1 MLSEIRRPESA
12 KRRDE
17 RSERRKTTKRNVEPH
32 AHESNDEMSVA
43 EGLSSGEECNVE
55 TGGVTEYESPKEEPL
70 ILVGERWYLEL
81 LESREPERARH
92 GQ

>member
-1 MLSEIRRPESA
+1 MALPSENGAAAAPLLSEIRRTESA

-17 RSERRKTTKRNVEPH
+17 TTKRNVEPH

-43 EGLSSGEECNVE
+43 EGLSSGEEYDVE

-70 ILVGERWYLEL
+70 ILV
-81 LESREPERARH
+81 REMVS
-92 GQ
+92 